1 MFPSLFPHGM
11 AQYAI
16 GGSLIGLG
24 IAMLYLTTGRPGGIS
39 TFFSASWSWVSNN
52 SFFQQAS
59 MLSSRNWRVIYAL
72 GLILGGTLYALLGLP
87 METSQVPLWKLAAG
101 GLLIGF
107 GARLGGGCTSGHGI
121 CGIASLSMNSVI
133 MVITFLSTAIATAWI
148 IKLAGA

>member
-1 MFPSLFPHGM
+1 MFSSLFPHGM
-11 AQYAI
+11 THYAV

-39 TFFSASWSWVSNN
+39 TFFSASWSWFFKNA
-52 SFFQQAS
+52 FFQQAS
-59 MLSSRNWRVIYAL
+59 LLSSRNWRVIYAL
-72 GLILGGTLYALLGLP
+72 GLILGGTLYAILGLP
-87 METSQVPLWKLAAG
+87 MEASQIPLWKLALG

-121 CGIASLSMNSVI
+121 CGIASLSMNSVV